1 MFARVFSMF
10 FPINRVENDMP
21 SFSHSRLGT
30 FETCRLQYKYR
41 YIDRVKVEVADTVEA
56 FLGSMV
62 HETLEALYRHVRFAK
77 IMTFEELLG
86 DFDIRWRQGWKDSIR
101 IVRED
106 YSADNYRRMGEGYLR
121 KYHARYYPFDDGRII
136 GLETQNYLSLDD
148 EGKYKF
154 HIRIDRLMDMGE
166 GLYEVHDYKTNMSLP
181 SQEDLDGDR
190 QLAMYSLWVRRQFK
204 DFKRVR
210 LVWHFLAF
218 DKEMET
224 FRTADELENLRRQ
237 VLSKIQ
243 EIEKEESYPPS
254 ESALCGWCLYRDI
267 CPLWRHEAAVEA
279 LPEEEWTLDSGVSLV
294 DEYVR
299 VKEQFDRQKREGNRA
314 LDNLKEAVIDF
325 CRREGVKA
333 IAGSEYRISIT
344 EAEKVGFPAK
354 NTQERRDLMEI
365 LHREGRLDE
374 VVDLDT
380 SALSRILQDKDGLWD
395 EELLERL
402 RTFANPRTEIRF
414 NIRKKKT

>member
-1 MFARVFSMF
+1 MFARFFSKF

-21 SFSHSRLGT
+21 SFSHSRIGT
-30 FETCRLQYKYR
+30 FETCRLQYRYR
-41 YIDRVKVEVADTVEA
+41 YIDRVKVEVEDTVEA

-62 HETLEALYRHVRFAK
+62 HETLEALYSHVRFSK
-77 IMTFEELLG
+77 IMTLEELLE
-86 DFDIRWRQGWKDSIR
+86 DFDIRWRQRWKDSIR

-121 KYHARYYPFDDGRII
+121 KYYARYYPFDDGRII

-148 EGKYKF
+148 EGKHKF

-218 DKEMET
+218 DKEMES

-237 VLSKIQ
+237 VLAKIQ
-243 EIEKEESYPPS
+243 EIEKEESYPPR

-267 CPLWRHEAAVEA
+267 CPLWKHEAAVEA
-279 LPEEEWTLDSGVSLV
+279 LPEAERNRDSGVGLV

-299 VKEQFDRQKREGNRA
+299 VKEQFDRQQREGKEA
-314 LDNLKEAVIDF
+314 LENLKEAVIDF
-325 CRREGVKA
+325 CRREGVRA

-354 NTQERRDLMEI
+354 NSPERRDLMEI
-365 LHREGRLDE
+365 LHRAGRLDE

-380 SALSRILQDKDGLWD
+380 SALSRILQDKDGLWE

-402 RTFANPRTEIRF
+402 RIFVKPRTEIRL